1 MADSTRGV
9 NDNFIE
15 RLYATE
21 DEYRIKVGTVD
32 GYGFFFCGTTTE
44 LKEVVADLEEELHD
58 ECRRI
63 AEDTKKRFNAFT
75 RRDTSPSGYA
85 GKAYRR
91 SGRPATYEEY
101 ENFVKGYF
109 KELAVKY
116 NTMKEAERRR
126 DVRTPLS
133 ERKIVET
140 YKSISED
147 DTWIVII
154 TGEDVGKYWTE
165 KEYKEGVA
173 NEDK

>member
-1 MADSTRGV
+1 MADTTRGV
-9 NDNFIE
+9 GDNFIE

-44 LKEVVADLEEELHD
+44 LKETVADLEEELRDDIRRYAD
-58 ECRRI
+58 E
-63 AEDTKKRFNAFT
+63 AKKKFNNHT

-85 GKAYRR
+85 GRAYKR
-91 SGRPATYEEY
+91 SGRPATREDYDE
-101 ENFVKGYF
+101 FVDNYF
-109 KELAVKY
+109 KELKQKFDA
-116 NTMKEAERRR
+116 MKEAERRR

-147 DTWIVII
+147 NTWIVII

-165 KEYKEGVA
+165 EEYKKGVTDE
-173 NEDK
+173 NK

>member
-1 MADSTRGV
+1 MADTTRGV

-32 GYGFFFCGTTTE
+32 GYGFFFCDTTTE
-44 LKEVVADLEEELHD
+44 LKEVVADLEKELHD

-63 AEDTKKRFNAFT
+63 AEDTRKRFNAFT

-91 SGRPATYEEY
+91 SERPATYEEY

-116 NTMKEAERRR
+116 NTMKDAERMR
-126 DVRTPLS
+126 DTRTPLG
-133 ERKIVET
+133 ERTIVEI
-140 YKSISED
+140 YKAISEK

-154 TGEDVGKYWTE
+154 TGEDNGKYWTE
-165 KEYKEGVA
+165 SEYKERMK
-173 NEDK
+173 NENE